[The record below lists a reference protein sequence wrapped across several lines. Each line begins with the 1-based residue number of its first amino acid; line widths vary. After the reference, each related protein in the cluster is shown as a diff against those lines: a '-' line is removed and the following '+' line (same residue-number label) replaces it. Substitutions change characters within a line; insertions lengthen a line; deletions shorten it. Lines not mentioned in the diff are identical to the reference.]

1 MDEQIPTP
9 EYSLRLL
16 TACLV
21 GAVFFLNTTIL
32 SAATAVTDHVSWVP
46 ILLSLGGGLAFFLY
60 GLEKMSKGIKKAA
73 GNRIRSILASM
84 TRNNLV
90 AMMVGAVVTMIIQSS
105 SATTVML
112 VSFVQAGLMSFSRAL
127 GIILGANIG
136 TTVTAQLVAFKI
148 TDFALIMVL
157 AGVGL
162 KMIVKDEKLTNIGNI
177 MLGFGMLFFGMK
189 LMGDAMEP
197 LRTYAPFIEIMQDL
211 RNPLAGIAAGALF
224 TALVQSSSATT
235 GIVIVLAQQDLITIE
250 AGIPIIIGANI
261 GTCVTA
267 ILAGIG
273 ASREAKRVAIGHV
286 LFNVGGALLFIFWIP
301 QFAELIKFISERFD
315 FDTARQIANAHT
327 IFNVTVGLVF
337 LPFISLFAWLIIRIL
352 PDAPTDDKL
361 IPKIRYLDDKILDTP
376 ALALQIARS
385 EIECMLK
392 LILTMHR
399 AAIIPFVNK
408 NPLHDK
414 AYPQLSLLEGIE
426 IREEKVNF
434 LEDNIKK
441 YLLKIGRNELG
452 VGQERELNGL
462 LSLLNYIELMGDI
475 ITRQIVPLSS
485 KKKQINQDFSEEG
498 KTEIIAYHRKIA
510 KQLKRLQAAMVE
522 MDKELAQNIKK
533 RKKRYTRFEEEL
545 RNQHTQRLRLG
556 DEDTLATHAIHVE
569 LMYTQRQMNHCC
581 IEIARIILDSNNEED
596 ENSSYSESTA

>member
-1 MDEQIPTP
+1 MNDQTP
-9 EYSLRLL
+9 ATKNSLRLL
-16 TACLV
+16 FACLA
-21 GAVFFLNTTIL
+21 GAVCVLSADLL
-32 SAATAVTDHVSWVP
+32 SAANTPTATGNVLWTP
-46 ILLSLGGGLAFFLY
+46 ILLGLGGGLAFFLY

-84 TRNNLV
+84 TRNNFI
-90 AMMVGAVVTMIIQSS
+90 AMVVGAIVTMIIQSS

-148 TDFALIMVL
+148 TDFALVMVL
-157 AGVGL
+157 VGVGL

-189 LMGDAMEP
+189 LMGNAMEP
-197 LRTYAPFIEIMQDL
+197 LRTYAPFIEAMQDL

-235 GIVIVLAQQDLITIE
+235 GIVIVLAQQDLISLE
-250 AGIPIIIGANI
+250 AGIAIIIGANI

-286 LFNVGGALLFIFWIP
+286 LFNVGGALLFILWIP
-301 QFAELIKFISERFD
+301 QFAELIRIISERFD

-327 IFNVTVGLVF
+327 IFNIAVGLVF

-352 PDAPTDDKL
+352 PDASVDDDFT
-361 IPKIRYLDDKILDTP
+361 PKVRYLDDKIMDTP

-385 EIECMLK
+385 EIKRMLR

-399 AAIIPFVNK
+399 AAIIPFINNK
-408 NPLHDK
+408 SLHDK
-414 AYPQLSLLEGIE
+414 RYPQLSLLEGIE
-426 IREEKVNF
+426 MREKKVNF
-434 LEDNIKK
+434 LEDKIRL
-441 YLLKIGRNELG
+441 YLLGIGRNELG
-452 VGQERELNGL
+452 EGQGRELNGL
-462 LSLLNYIELMGDI
+462 LSMLNYIELMGDI
-475 ITRQIVPLSS
+475 ITRQIVPLSF
-485 KKKQINQDFSEEG
+485 KKKRVGQDFSPEG
-498 KTEIIAYHRKIA
+498 KMELISYHKKIA
-510 KQLKRLQAAMVE
+510 KQLKRLQSAMVH
-522 MDKELAQNIKK
+522 MDKALAQHIKK
-533 RKKRYTRFEEEL
+533 KKKRYALLEDEL
-545 RNQHTQRLRLG
+545 RDQHMQRLRIG
-556 DEDTLATHAIHVE
+556 EEGVLATHTIHVE

-581 IEIARIILDSNNEED
+581 VEIARVILESNGDQNG
-596 ENSSYSESTA
+596 ENY

>member
-1 MDEQIPTP
+1 MDDQISSP
-9 EYSLRLL
+9 ENSLRLL
-16 TACLV
+16 IGSLF
-21 GAVFFLNTTIL
+21 GAVFFLNAEL
-32 SAATAVTDHVSWVP
+32 LLAATATTNHVSWVP

-73 GNRIRSILASM
+73 GNRIRSILATM
-84 TRNNLV
+84 TKNNFI
-90 AMMVGAVVTMIIQSS
+90 AMVVGAVVTMIIQSS

-112 VSFVQAGLMSFSRAL
+112 VSFVQAGLMSFARVL

-157 AGVGL
+157 AGVAL
-162 KMIVKDEKLTNIGNI
+162 KMIVKAEKLTNIGNI

-197 LRTYAPFIEIMQDL
+197 LRTYAPFINAMQDL
-211 RNPLAGIAAGALF
+211 QNPLAGIAAGALF

-235 GIVIVLAQQDLITIE
+235 GIVIVLAQQNLITLE
-250 AGIPIIIGANI
+250 AGIAIIIGANI

-301 QFAELIKFISERFD
+301 HFAELIRIISERFD

-327 IFNVTVGLVF
+327 IFNITVGLVF

-352 PDAPTDDKL
+352 PEVQSDDNLTPTV
-361 IPKIRYLDDKILDTP
+361 RYLDDKILDTP
-376 ALALQIARS
+376 ALALQVARS
-385 EIECMLK
+385 EIKCMLR

-399 AAIIPFVNK
+399 AAIIPFINDK
-408 NPLHDK
+408 PFHDK
-414 AYPQLSLLEGIE
+414 SYPQLSLLAGIAM
-426 IREEKVNF
+426 REEKINF
-434 LEDNIKK
+434 LEDKTRI
-441 YLLKIGRNELG
+441 YLLGIGRNELG
-452 VGQERELNGL
+452 DGQGRELNGL

-475 ITRQIVPLSS
+475 ITRQIVPLSG
-485 KKKQINQDFSEEG
+485 KKKELDQDFSPEG
-498 KTEIIAYHRKIA
+498 KEELIAYHKKIA
-510 KQLKRLQAAMVE
+510 KQLKRLQSAMVN
-522 MDKELAQNIKK
+522 MDKALAQNIKK
-533 RKKRYTRFEEEL
+533 RKKRYAQFEAEL
-545 RNQHTQRLRLG
+545 RDQHMQRLRLG
-556 DEDTLATHAIHVE
+556 EEGVLATHTIHVE

-581 IEIARIILDSNNEED
+581 VEIASIILDSNNGQDE
-596 ENSSYSESTA
+596 ENS

>member
-1 MDEQIPTP
+1 MQHNRTP
-9 EYSLRLL
+9 SSGQSFLLL
-16 TACLV
+16 TACLA
-21 GAVFFLNTTIL
+21 GAVFFLWAEIL
-32 SAATAVTDHVSWVP
+32 PAATVTTSHVSWPP
-46 ILLSLGGGLAFFLY
+46 ILLALGGGLAFFLY

-84 TRNNLV
+84 TRNNFI
-90 AMMVGAVVTMIIQSS
+90 AMVVGAVVTMIIQSS

-112 VSFVQAGLMSFSRAL
+112 ISFVQAGLMSFARAL

-148 TDFALIMVL
+148 TDFALVMVL
-157 AGVGL
+157 VGVAL
-162 KMIVKDEKLTNIGNI
+162 KMVVKDEKLTNIGNI

-197 LRTYAPFIEIMQDL
+197 LRTYAPFIETMKDL

-301 QFAELIKFISERFD
+301 QFAELIRIISEIFD
-315 FDTARQIANAHT
+315 FNTARQIANAHT
-327 IFNVTVGLVF
+327 IFNITVGLVF
-337 LPFISLFAWLIIRIL
+337 LPFISFFAWLIIRIL
-352 PDAPTDDKL
+352 PDTPLDDA
-361 IPKIRYLDDKILDTP
+361 ITPKIRYLDDKIIDTP
-376 ALALQIARS
+376 AIALQAARS
-385 EIECMLK
+385 EINCMLK

-399 AAIIPFVNK
+399 AAIIPFVNDK
-408 NPLHDK
+408 PLRDK
-414 AYPQLSLLEGIE
+414 SHPQLSLLEGIAM
-426 IREEKVNF
+426 REEKINV
-434 LEDNIKK
+434 LEDEIRK
-441 YLLKIGRNELG
+441 YLLKIGRNELAS
-452 VGQERELNGL
+452 GQGRELNGL

-475 ITRQIVPLSS
+475 ITRQIVPLSA
-485 KKKQINQDFSEEG
+485 KKKQTRQDFSPEG
-498 KTEIIAYHRKIA
+498 KEELLAYHKKIA
-510 KQLKRLQAAMVE
+510 KQLKRLQVAMVS
-522 MDKELAQNIKK
+522 MDKALAQNIKK
-533 RKKRYTRFEEEL
+533 RKKRYKQLEDEL
-545 RNQHTQRLRLG
+545 RRQHMQRLRRG
-556 DEDTLATHAIHVE
+556 GEDVLATHSIHVE

-581 IEIARIILDSNNEED
+581 VEIARIILEGNNDDD
-596 ENSSYSESTA
+596 E